1 MRIPPC
7 FVVKS
12 RLFKI
17 FFRCDLKLT
26 IREVCQKFG
35 VSKDTC
41 IKALQR
47 GYLAGNKEYEKWLV
61 EEKDAEKYF
70 AEPQSPDWLPLNLTA
85 DLFQIPKNSLIESIE
100 NGRILGRKHKN
111 KWYICVKTME
121 KMQNL
126 VKKREKKANLVSIS
140 GHFVVKNPII
150 GDF

>member
-1 MRIPPC
+1 
-7 FVVKS
+7 
-12 RLFKI
+12 
-17 FFRCDLKLT
+17 LKLT
-26 IREVCQKFG
+26 IQEVCEKFG
-35 VSKDTC
+35 VKKITC
-41 IKALQR
+41 KTALQR
-47 GYLAGNKEYEKWLV
+47 GYLIGYKENRKWII

-70 AEPQSPDWLPLNLTA
+70 AEPQSPDWMPLCLTA
-85 DLFQIPKNSLIESIE
+85 DLFQISKNSLIESIE
-100 NGRILGRKHKN
+100 NGRILGRKNKN